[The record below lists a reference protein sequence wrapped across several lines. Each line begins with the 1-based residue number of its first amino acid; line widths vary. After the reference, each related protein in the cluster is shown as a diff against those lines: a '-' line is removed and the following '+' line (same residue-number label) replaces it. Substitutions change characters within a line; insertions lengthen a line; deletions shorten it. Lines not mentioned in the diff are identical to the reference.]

1 MLNTTIPSIQDVHT
15 CLSFLEKIQNWP
27 SAESK
32 KWVETFFK
40 KDISSYDISAVV
52 IFGSIARNVRYCAD
66 VDLLII
72 YHGKKPKI
80 YPPMDVDVRMY
91 EEGAV
96 EGLIRDGNEVIG
108 WAIRFGILL
117 YEQNFYW
124 SDISRRWKNRLPL
137 PSPVEAEKRA
147 ERARLLLED
156 LEKIGDEDA
165 INEQL
170 TAMLTQIGRA
180 NLIRSGI
187 FPASRPEL
195 PRQLREIGETK
206 IANKLSKLLSMR
218 KITWTTGSVGLSEA
232 KPTEFVKL

>member
-1 MLNTTIPSIQDVHT
+1 MLNETVPPIQDMHV
-15 CLSFLEKIQNWP
+15 CLSFLEKIKNWP

-32 KWVETFFK
+32 QWVETFLR

-52 IFGSIARNVRYCAD
+52 IFGSIVRNVDYCAD

-72 YHGKKPKI
+72 YTDKKPKI
-80 YPPMDVDVRMY
+80 YPPIDVDVRIY
-91 EEGAV
+91 KESEV
-96 EGLIRDGNEVIG
+96 ESLIRDGNEVLG

-124 SDISRRWKNRLPL
+124 SDISRRWENHLPL
-137 PSPVEAEKRA
+137 PSLVEAEKRA
-147 ERARLLLED
+147 ERARALLED
-156 LEKIGDEDA
+156 LGKIGDEDA

-170 TAMLTQIGRA
+170 ITMLTQLARA

-187 FPASRPEL
+187 FPASRAEL
-195 PRQLREIGETK
+195 PNQLKEIGEIK

-218 KITWTTGSVGLSEA
+218 KIA
-232 KPTEFVKL
+232 

>member
-1 MLNTTIPSIQDVHT
+1 MLNTTTPSI
-15 CLSFLEKIQNWP
+15 LEKIQNWP

-32 KWVETFFK
+32 EWVEIFLEK
-40 KDISSYDISAVV
+40 GISSCGISAVV
-52 IFGSIARNVRYCAD
+52 IYGSIVRNVRYCAD

-72 YHGKKPKI
+72 YSGKKPKI

-96 EGLIRDGNEVIG
+96 EGLIRDGNEVLG
-108 WAIRFGILL
+108 WAIQFGILL

-124 SDISRRWKNRLPL
+124 NDISRRWKNHLPL

-170 TAMLTQIGRA
+170 TTLLTQLGRA

-195 PRQLREIGETK
+195 PDQLRGIGKTK
-206 IANKLSKLLSMR
+206 IANRLSKLLSMR
-218 KITWTTGSVGLSEA
+218 KVT
-232 KPTEFVKL
+232 